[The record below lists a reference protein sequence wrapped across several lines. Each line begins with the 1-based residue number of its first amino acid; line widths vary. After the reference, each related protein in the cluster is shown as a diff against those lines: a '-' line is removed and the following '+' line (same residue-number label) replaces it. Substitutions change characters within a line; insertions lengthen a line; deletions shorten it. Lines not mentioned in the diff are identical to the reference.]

1 VGLWS
6 GELLKTVLQV
16 AAGILIA
23 TAILFVVGVVWTLV
37 LR

>member
-1 VGLWS
+1 VGLR
-6 GELLKTVLQV
+6 GGDVLKTALQV

-23 TAILFVVGVVWTLV
+23 AAILFLIGVVWTLV